1 MEFGGTTV
9 SVKEYDVVIVGG
21 GGSGL
26 RASLEISKSGQ
37 NVAVVSKV
45 FPTRSHT
52 VAAQGV
58 LHVQLQVLIQMM
70 TGDGICLIQSKVQI
84 I

>member
-37 NVAVVSKV
+37 N
-45 FPTRSHT
+45 
-52 VAAQGV
+52 
-58 LHVQLQVLIQMM
+58 
-70 TGDGICLIQSKVQI
+70 
-84 I
+84 